1 MTAPELRPFQTEIID
16 ELRCTVAS
24 GRRKIICVA
33 PTGAGK
39 TVIAAQLIKEAAG
52 KLSSVLVLAHRR
64 EIIAQTVRKLHD
76 YEVDCGVIQAGFA
89 SRSYELV
96 QVASVQTLWIR
107 ALRGGQ
113 MPLPSAD
120 LLVIDECHHA
130 PANTYRRIV
139 EKYPNAV
146 LLGLTATP
154 CRGDGRGLGGIFD
167 AIVECPQ
174 VPELIEQGFLV
185 QTRVYAPVRE
195 DIAKGVETRKGDYV
209 IAQLAE
215 RMDQD
220 GLVGDIVTHW
230 HRYGERRRTVCF
242 AVNVAHSMHIRNEFV
257 RSGVCAEHIDGST
270 PKPVRD
276 AALKRLESGE
286 TELITNCM
294 VLSEGWDMPQVGC
307 CILARPTK
315 QMGLYR
321 QMIGRV
327 LRPAADKPD
336 CIVLDH
342 SGAVYRHGLVED
354 DVVWTLD
361 PDKRVTAP
369 KHAACRHA
377 LGYTQR
383 LIACTKCGAVRITGS
398 PCGAC
403 GFMPAPPPRDVE
415 VADGEL
421 GPYQGGRVQ
430 RGASDPMQWHAMLLW
445 IGHER
450 SYEKWRGWAAHKFR
464 DKFGSFPPWG
474 SSPQPIPPSP
484 EVRSWVRSR
493 QIAYAKAQQKAMA

>member
-1 MTAPELRPFQTEIID
+1 MAIAVGDAIRIGNKAPVFESL
-16 ELRCTVAS
+16 
-24 GRRKIICVA
+24 
-33 PTGAGK
+33 
-39 TVIAAQLIKEAAG
+39 AQSAAG
-52 KLSSVLVLAHRR
+52 H
-64 EIIAQTVRKLHD
+64 
-76 YEVDCGVIQAGFA
+76 
-89 SRSYELV
+89 
-96 QVASVQTLWIR
+96 
-107 ALRGGQ
+107 
-113 MPLPSAD
+113 
-120 LLVIDECHHA
+120 
-130 PANTYRRIV
+130 
-139 EKYPNAV
+139 
-146 LLGLTATP
+146 
-154 CRGDGRGLGGIFD
+154 
-167 AIVECPQ
+167 
-174 VPELIEQGFLV
+174 
-185 QTRVYAPVRE
+185 
-195 DIAKGVETRKGDYV
+195 
-209 IAQLAE
+209 

-257 RSGVCAEHIDGST
+257 RSGVRAEHIDGST

-403 GFMPAPPPRDVE
+403 GFMPAPPPREQITNAWKRVVTMEQAEAIASTARANKNASKVSHGRRTSRPKSKTFPDPSFCHFPTPVSGAE
-415 VADGEL
+415 NGKFPTPETGVT
-421 GPYQGGRVQ
+421 GPAPETGVTIDISGGGGDAAAMFREG
-430 RGASDPMQWHAMLLW
+430 RGAS
-445 IGHER
+445 R
-450 SYEKWRGWAAHKFR
+450 RR
-464 DKFGSFPPWG
+464 DRRRTKEENS
-474 SSPQPIPPSP
+474 
-484 EVRSWVRSR
+484 
-493 QIAYAKAQQKAMA
+493 A